1 MIHLRSQAFAR
12 PSPHR
17 PEAFFDPVSYRV
29 FFPVTSPLR
38 SLVTGRD
45 GWAKRAA
52 DIVLAMSML
61 VLLWIPMVLCAA
73 LIRLDSPGPVL
84 FRQTRIG
91 LDGQPFSLLKFRT
104 MHHAEPEGAGWK
116 QATRDDP
123 RITRIGQILR
133 CTSLDELPQILNVL
147 RGEMSIV
154 GPRPHAI
161 GTRAGGRLFEEITHF
176 YHDRHQVRP
185 GLTGLAQVRG
195 WRGETD
201 TEEKFLRR
209 LECDLEYIETWSIR
223 LDLQILWRTI
233 FSVLRMRN
241 AY

>member
-1 MIHLRSQAFAR
+1 L
-12 PSPHR
+12 PNR
-17 PEAFFDPVSYRV
+17 PEAFFDPISYRV
-29 FFPVTSPLR
+29 PCPVVCHLRSPVT
-38 SLVTGRD
+38 
-45 GWAKRAA
+45 GWDRAVKRAI
-52 DIVLAMSML
+52 DIVLAMSM
-61 VLLWIPMVLCAA
+61 VAMLWVPMVLLAV

-84 FRQTRIG
+84 FRQNRIG
-91 LDGQPFSLLKFRT
+91 LNGRSFSLLKFRT

-123 RITRIGQILR
+123 RITRIGQFLR
-133 CTSLDELPQILNVL
+133 CSSLDELPQVLNVL

-154 GPRPHAI
+154 GPRPHAP
-161 GTRAGGRLFEEITHF
+161 GTRAGDRLFEEVTQF